1 MKNIKKWTAIFLI
14 LAALTVSGCSTLIG
28 QGTHWPV
35 PNLPDPPSLELG
47 FQMVDRLWMAITV
60 KDKQAIV
67 QYVTELERELKK
79 ARATIETINR

>member
-1 MKNIKKWTAIFLI
+1 
-14 LAALTVSGCSTLIG
+14 
-28 QGTHWPV
+28 
-35 PNLPDPPSLELG
+35 
-47 FQMVDRLWMAITV
+47 MVDRLWMAITV